1 MKAITLYQPWASS
14 IAVGGKKI
22 ETRSWPCEDYRGP
35 IAIHAGKKTDELNRF
50 WEIPFADVLIHD
62 APRELNYYGPES
74 LPLGCIVAVALL
86 VDCVPT
92 DGLEVDELEALLG
105 DFSPGRWA
113 WKLENI
119 KRLDP
124 PIPARGYQKLWDW
137 DAPPEVEALLK

>member
-1 MKAITLYQPWASS
+1 VKAITLYAPWAHL
-14 IAVGGKKI
+14 IAIGAKRH
-22 ETRSWPCEDYRGP
+22 ETRSWPCDDYRGP
-35 IAIHAGKKTDELNRF
+35 IAIHAGKKTDDLPRF
-50 WEIPFADVLIHD
+50 WEALFTEPLQAAGYFL
-62 APRELNYYGPES
+62 PEE
-74 LPLGCIVAVALL
+74 LPLGCVVAVAMLT
-86 VDCVPT
+86 DCIPT
-92 DGLEVDELEALLG
+92 SDMEIPGPPEVEFG

>member
-1 MKAITLYQPWASS
+1 
-14 IAVGGKKI
+14 
-22 ETRSWPCEDYRGP
+22 
-35 IAIHAGKKTDELNRF
+35 
-50 WEIPFADVLIHD
+50 
-62 APRELNYYGPES
+62 
-74 LPLGCIVAVALL
+74 VAVALL

-92 DGLEVDELEALLG
+92 YGLEVDELEALLG